1 MKGFLLGQA
10 IALLHVSG
18 GSVAL
23 ASGKE
28 YGNNET
34 GFGAVRP
41 RCISLRSGCVQ
52 NNEEPEV
59 SNGARPRRLQVI
71 DSCELWECGAG
82 YANITGECLNIS
94 GRRLFSDDRTDDDFL
109 SDDEYTVDDDDYTS
123 EIPSCSQA
131 VCCERVNTPGP
142 IPEPTAPTPLPT
154 STTPTPSPTPTPS
167 STLPQAPTPALTP
180 VPTPAPTPSSARTC
194 SNGLEGIDAN
204 GVVCCPLACGQC
216 GGTGCNTSGAAF
228 GLDGSSCCGGGVKAS
243 DEYCDETN
251 EAPCIIG
258 SRPTP
263 SPTSANTCSNGL
275 EGIDGNGVVCCP
287 LGCGQCGG
295 TGCNTSGAAAGL
307 DGSSCC
313 GGSIKAS
320 GKYCDETND
329 APCIIGSSPA
339 PSPTPSETCSNG
351 VEGIDGN
358 GVVCCPLGCGQC
370 GGAGCTTSGAAAG
383 LGADSC
389 CGGSIKAS
397 DEYCDETNEAP
408 CIIGSRPTSG
418 SI

>member
-10 IALLHVSG
+10 ISLLHVSG
-18 GSVAL
+18 GSAAL
-23 ASGKE
+23 ASRKE
-28 YGNNET
+28 HGNNET

-41 RCISLRSGCVQ
+41 RCNSLRRRCVQ
-52 NNEEPEV
+52 NTEQPEQTNE
-59 SNGARPRRLQVI
+59 AQRRRLQVT

-82 YANITGECLNIS
+82 YANIAGQCLNIS

-109 SDDEYTVDDDDYTS
+109 TDDEYTVDDDDYTS

-131 VCCERVNTPGP
+131 VCCERVNNTPGP
-142 IPEPTAPTPLPT
+142 IPEPTAPI
-154 STTPTPSPTPTPS
+154 PSPTPTAPTPPTPMPS
-167 STLPQAPTPALTP
+167 PTLPQAPTPALTP
-180 VPTPAPTPSSARTC
+180 VPTPGPTPS
-194 SNGLEGIDAN
+194 
-204 GVVCCPLACGQC
+204 
-216 GGTGCNTSGAAF
+216 
-228 GLDGSSCCGGGVKAS
+228 
-243 DEYCDETN
+243 
-251 EAPCIIG
+251 
-258 SRPTP
+258 
-263 SPTSANTCSNGL
+263 SANTCSNGV

-313 GGSIKAS
+313 GGGVKAS
-320 GKYCDETND
+320 EQYCDETNE
-329 APCIIGSSPA
+329 APCIIGSRPA

-351 VEGIDGN
+351 LEGIDGN

-370 GGAGCTTSGAAAG
+370 GGRGCTNSGAAAD

-418 SI
+418 KS